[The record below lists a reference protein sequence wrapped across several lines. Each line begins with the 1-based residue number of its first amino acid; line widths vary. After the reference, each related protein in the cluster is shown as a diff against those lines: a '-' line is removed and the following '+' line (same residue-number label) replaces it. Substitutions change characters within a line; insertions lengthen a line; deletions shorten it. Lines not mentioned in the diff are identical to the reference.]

1 MAACGVSSFSRSLRW
16 VLRCLRTS
24 FEFALAAVD
33 AEVGETAVHFDL
45 FFTHAAGC
53 AAAAA
58 AAGAAALAVEVA
70 PHPREAG
77 QGVLHAGEFDLQ
89 AGFLGVGAL
98 GENIENHLLAVD
110 HAEVGEFF
118 PLALLGGG
126 EAVVDDDHVALMGA
140 GEFDD
145 FRGLAGAAEE
155 FLVHLAAARAARL
168 STTSMP
174 RVFTSSP
181 SSSSRDSASVGLAG
195 IEIKAHQ
202 QGALDHF
209 GFLSD
214 FKHPRQT

>member
-1 MAACGVSSFSRSLRW
+1 MAAWGVSCFSRSLRW

-33 AEVGETAVHFDL
+33 AQVGEAAVHFDL
-45 FFTHAAGC
+45 FFTHAAGR

-58 AAGAAALAVEVA
+58 AAGTAAFAVEVA
-70 PHPREAG
+70 PHPREAR

-89 AGFLGVGAL
+89 ARLLGVGAL
-98 GENIENHLLAVD
+98 RENIENHLLAVD
-110 HAEVGEFF
+110 HAEVGESF

-126 EAVVDDDHVALMGA
+126 EAVVDDDHIALMGA

-155 FLVHLAAARAARL
+155 FLVHFAALRQHALDHLDAEGFHQFAELLEQGFRLGGFAR
-168 STTSMP
+168 
-174 RVFTSSP
+174 
-181 SSSSRDSASVGLAG
+181 

-214 FKHPRQT
+214 FKHPRQK